1 MVRGC
6 IIVWGKDGCAYL
18 GTEAVTHGA
27 QLLDPLLGL
36 QPLDGVNDDRIHGLV
51 CVRVVAGRSLLAP
64 GEEVEALGWALRD
77 RVAIEEVDDERQVA
91 VGSELVGHEL
101 AVLPDAE
108 DVREVENRGVL
119 ARRGGIRSRQVGSM
133 LADLDIGASRLAA
146 VDEETRVSK
155 QVCVISDPSRYV
167 RWEKRV
173 DLLVFDA
180 DGAALSWR
188 VGSHIAELL
197 VVYVMGM
204 KIGLGR

>member
-1 MVRGC
+1 MGHITDTNAVREMAC
-6 IIVWGKDGCAYL
+6 DVL

-133 LADLDIGASRLAA
+133 LADLDIGASRLA
-146 VDEETRVSK
+146 V
-155 QVCVISDPSRYV
+155 
-167 RWEKRV
+167 
-173 DLLVFDA
+173 VFDA